1 MITIKDN
8 LQNLINRID
17 KFPMELESSV
27 AEALML
33 SEQGIK
39 DSILSEYSDIFQN
52 YEFELSSDLSI
63 KLLLDS
69 GDVLH
74 FENATGSSIDDLV
87 QPITNIVND
96 NMRQSIFKCMGVSF
110 GS

>member
-1 MITIKDN
+1 MIKINDN

-52 YEFELSSDLSI
+52 YEFELNSDLSI

-74 FENATGSSIDDLV
+74 FENATGSSVDDLV

-96 NMRQSIFKCMGVSF
+96 NMRQSISKCMGVSF

>member
-8 LQNLINRID
+8 LQSLINRID

-39 DSILSEYSDIFQN
+39 DSILSEYSGIFQN
-52 YEFELSSDLSI
+52 YELELGSDLSI

-69 GDVLH
+69 GDVYH
-74 FENATGSSIDDLV
+74 FQNATGDSIDSLV
-87 QPITNIVND
+87 QPVTNIVNE
-96 NMRQSIFKCMGVSF
+96 NMRQSISKCMGVSF